1 MDERQMEVERV
12 LPRCQDPLEKEVPYG
27 LLDKERVTP
36 LVALS
41 LLADLVL
48 DSVNMCLRRSP
59 QHLEDEG
66 SEKRFVH
73 GYLLTGERNEGYSPG
88 KARHNLLAVRR
99 ASAYRL
105 EGATM
110 AKFMRPTRST
120 LGKPPGSLVHVGEVY
135 EQQTTLSRIEYN
147 AERVAESSPDPAS
160 ALVHG
165 LPDSVLWLD
174 VDGVHDA
181 SAIEAIGASAGIHPL
196 ILEDVM
202 HTGERPKLEESPA
215 SLFVSLRM
223 LRIVEAT
230 GQVEDEQVSL
240 VLDRSWVISFQERQ
254 GDVFDPVRERI
265 RSGRGRIRM
274 AGADYLFCA
283 LLDAVVDH
291 YYVVLEDIGDRVE
304 DVYERVTKNPSRIEL
319 DAIRLLKRELLFMR
333 KAVWPLREVLSHLE
347 HGETSLLASDTLP
360 YFRDVYDHVIQI
372 LDTVETYREMLTS
385 LMDVY
390 LSSIANRTNEVMK
403 VLTMITTLFIPLSFL
418 AGLYGMN
425 FRFMPELEWR
435 YGYYALLAAMATVSV
450 GMLLYFRK
458 KRWL

>member
-1 MDERQMEVERV
+1 M
-12 LPRCQDPLEKEVPYG
+12 
-27 LLDKERVTP
+27 T
-36 LVALS
+36 LS
-41 LLADLVL
+41 L
-48 DSVNMCLRRSP
+48 MKGSP
-59 QHLEDEG
+59 PWCCVP
-66 SEKRFVH
+66 RV
-73 GYLLTGERNEGYSPG
+73 
-88 KARHNLLAVRR
+88 LAVRR

-105 EGATM
+105 DRDTM
-110 AKFMRPTRST
+110 AKFMRPTRTT

-202 HTGERPKLEESPA
+202 HTGERPKLEESPG

-223 LRIVEAT
+223 LRIAEAT

-265 RSGRGRIRM
+265 RGGRGRIRA
-274 AGADYLFCA
+274 AGADYLFCS
-283 LLDAVVDH
+283 LLDAVVDS
-291 YYVVLEDIGDRVE
+291 YFGVLEDIGDRVE
-304 DVYERVTKNPSRIEL
+304 DVYESVTKNPTRTEL

-347 HGETSLLASDTLP
+347 HGGTSLLASDTLP
-360 YFRDVYDHVIQI
+360 YFRDVYDHAIQI
-372 LDTVETYREMLTS
+372 LDTIETYREMLTS

-403 VLTMITTLFIPLSFL
+403 VLTMITTLFIPLTFL

-435 YGYYALLAAMATVSV
+435 YGYYGLLATMAIVSV
-450 GMLLYFRK
+450 GMLVYFRK